1 MRKKV
6 KSEIVTRAEF
16 ARMAGVSEAAIT
28 KAAGRKLA
36 PAVAEHGINVQH
48 PAAQAYLAQQIP
60 REDVAEG
67 IDSRYDDAVAL
78 CRELGRVSVRALEMN
93 LKISRSRCQ
102 RLAAVIEAAGVMSV
116 EAPSPSDAPDAARPA
131 EQKAVP
137 SEPGKIRA
145 KPAPKARAVVPPR
158 PSVPPPPAF
167 AVDHGLD
174 DAPEDGITTPDDITS
189 LAHLTL
195 QQLVDRFGT
204 ASRFEKWL
212 SAVQKIEAI
221 HEKRLSN
228 AETQGGLISKKLVK
242 SAVLDVIDGV
252 FTRLLTDGCQ
262 TVATRA
268 HALALAG
275 GDVGEIRDM
284 IEDTM
289 QSFIKPAKR
298 QMGAACLS

>member
-1 MRKKV
+1 MRKRV
-6 KSEIVTRAEF
+6 KTEIVTRTEF

-36 PAVAEHGINVQH
+36 PAVAAHGGIDVLH
-48 PAAQAYLAQQIP
+48 PAAQAYLAQQLP
-60 REDVAEG
+60 RQDVAEG

-78 CRELGRVSVRALEMN
+78 CRELGRVSVRALEAN

-102 RLAAVIEAAGVMSV
+102 RLAAVIEAAGVMQAEV
-116 EAPSPSDAPDAARPA
+116 PPPVAP
-131 EQKAVP
+131 E
-137 SEPGKIRA
+137 EPPEPPPVATPRQPP
-145 KPAPKARAVVPPR
+145 KPKVRAVVPPR
-158 PSVPPPPAF
+158 PAPPPPPAF
-167 AVDHGLD
+167 AVDHGFEEH
-174 DAPEDGITTPDDITS
+174 PEDQLTPPEDITS

-195 QQLVDRFGT
+195 QQLVDRYGT

-212 SAVQKIEAI
+212 SAIQKIEAI

-228 AETQGGLISKKLVK
+228 AETQGALISKKLVK

-275 GDVGEIRDM
+275 GNVGEIRDM

-298 QMGAACLS
+298 QMGAKCLS

>member
-78 CRELGRVSVRALEMN
+78 CRQLGRVSVRALEMN
-93 LKISRSRCQ
+93 LRISRSRCQ
-102 RLAAVIEAAGVMSV
+102 RLAAVIEAAGVMNV
-116 EAPSPSDAPDAARPA
+116 DAPSPDVAQIA
-131 EQKAVP
+131 EHIA
-137 SEPGKIRA
+137 EPVKNRA

-158 PSVPPPPAF
+158 PSAPPPPAF

-174 DAPEDGITTPDDITS
+174 DAPEDGITPPDDITS

-228 AETQGGLISKKLVK
+228 AETQGGLISQKLVK

-252 FTRLLTDGCQ
+252 FTRLLTDGCK

>member
-78 CRELGRVSVRALEMN
+78 CRVLGRVSVRALEMN
-93 LKISRSRCQ
+93 LRISRSRCQ
-102 RLAAVIEAAGVMSV
+102 RLAAVIEAAGVMNV
-116 EAPSPSDAPDAARPA
+116 DAPSPDVARVA
-131 EQKAVP
+131 EPIA
-137 SEPGKIRA
+137 EPVKNRA

-158 PSVPPPPAF
+158 PSAPPPPAF

-174 DAPEDGITTPDDITS
+174 DAPEDGITPPDDITS

>member
-102 RLAAVIEAAGVMSV
+102 RLAAVIEAAGVMNV
-116 EAPSPSDAPDAARPA
+116 EAPSPDVAQVA
-131 EQKAVP
+131 EPIA
-137 SEPGKIRA
+137 EPVKNRA

-158 PSVPPPPAF
+158 PSAPPPPAF

-174 DAPEDGITTPDDITS
+174 DAPEDGITPPDDITS

>member
-102 RLAAVIEAAGVMSV
+102 RLAAVIEAAGVMNV
-116 EAPSPSDAPDAARPA
+116 EAPSPDVARGPSLPRSPSKTAPSQHRRPA
-131 EQKAVP
+131 
-137 SEPGKIRA
+137 R
-145 KPAPKARAVVPPR
+145 
-158 PSVPPPPAF
+158 
-167 AVDHGLD
+167 
-174 DAPEDGITTPDDITS
+174 
-189 LAHLTL
+189 
-195 QQLVDRFGT
+195 
-204 ASRFEKWL
+204 
-212 SAVQKIEAI
+212 
-221 HEKRLSN
+221 
-228 AETQGGLISKKLVK
+228 
-242 SAVLDVIDGV
+242 
-252 FTRLLTDGCQ
+252 
-262 TVATRA
+262 
-268 HALALAG
+268 
-275 GDVGEIRDM
+275 
-284 IEDTM
+284 
-289 QSFIKPAKR
+289 
-298 QMGAACLS
+298 

>member
-102 RLAAVIEAAGVMSV
+102 RLAAVIEAAGVMTV
-116 EAPSPSDAPDAARPA
+116 EAPSPDVARVA
-131 EQKAVP
+131 EPIA
-137 SEPGKIRA
+137 EPVKNRA

-158 PSVPPPPAF
+158 PSAPPPPAF

-174 DAPEDGITTPDDITS
+174 DAPEDGITPPDDITS

>member
-102 RLAAVIEAAGVMSV
+102 RLAAVIEAAGVMNV
-116 EAPSPSDAPDAARPA
+116 EAPSPDVARGA
-131 EQKAVP
+131 EPTA
-137 SEPGKIRA
+137 EPVKNRA

-158 PSVPPPPAF
+158 PSAPPPPAF

-174 DAPEDGITTPDDITS
+174 DAPEDGITPPDDITS

-195 QQLVDRFGT
+195 QRLVDRFGT

-242 SAVLDVIDGV
+242 SAILDVIDGV

>member
-102 RLAAVIEAAGVMSV
+102 RLAAVIEAAGVMNV
-116 EAPSPSDAPDAARPA
+116 EAPSPDVARVA
-131 EQKAVP
+131 EPIA
-137 SEPGKIRA
+137 EPVKNRA

-158 PSVPPPPAF
+158 PIAPPPPAF

-174 DAPEDGITTPDDITS
+174 DAPEDGITPPDDITS

-284 IEDTM
+284 VEDTM

>member
-67 IDSRYDDAVAL
+67 IDSRYDAAVAL

-102 RLAAVIEAAGVMSV
+102 RLAAVIEAAGVMNV
-116 EAPSPSDAPDAARPA
+116 EAPSPDVARVA
-131 EQKAVP
+131 EPIA
-137 SEPGKIRA
+137 EPVKNRA

-158 PSVPPPPAF
+158 PSAPPPPAF
-167 AVDHGLD
+167 AVDYGLD
-174 DAPEDGITTPDDITS
+174 DAPEDGITPPDDITS

>member
-102 RLAAVIEAAGVMSV
+102 RLAAVIEAAGVMTV
-116 EAPSPSDAPDAARPA
+116 EAPSPDVARVA
-131 EQKAVP
+131 EPIA
-137 SEPGKIRA
+137 EPVKNRA
-145 KPAPKARAVVPPR
+145 KPAPKARTVVPPR
-158 PSVPPPPAF
+158 PSAPPPPAF

-174 DAPEDGITTPDDITS
+174 DAPEDGITPPDDITS

>member
-78 CRELGRVSVRALEMN
+78 CRVLGRVSVRALEMN

-102 RLAAVIEAAGVMSV
+102 RLAAVIEAAGVMNV
-116 EAPSPSDAPDAARPA
+116 DAPSPDVARVA
-131 EQKAVP
+131 EPIA
-137 SEPGKIRA
+137 EPVKNRA

-158 PSVPPPPAF
+158 PSAPPPPAF

-174 DAPEDGITTPDDITS
+174 DAPEDGITPPDDITS